1 MVKVIEKAPQT
12 TAAAAKPQ
20 TKPSAAPQTEQQ
32 AEKRFNMKVQFVN
45 TNHTTKFSMT
55 VGEIYIRKDGQATAY
70 AVGTKEPFAS
80 REEATRYVMDKIA
93 EFCEYNGFGVEF
105 KDATPTE

>member
-1 MVKVIEKAPQT
+1 MAKVIEK
-12 TAAAAKPQ
+12 TAIG
-20 TKPSAAPQTEQQ
+20 TSAAES
-32 AEKRFNMKVQFVN
+32 AKKFNLKVQFVN

-55 VGEIYIRKDGQATAY
+55 VGEIYLRKDSQATAY

-80 REEATRYVMDKIA
+80 REEATQYVMDKIT

-105 KDATPTE
+105 KDATPAPVEAVEL